1 MNVTRGIFA
10 MFTGIVER
18 IGIVESLDKSDAG
31 GRVRVHAPEIAGAL
45 AVSASIAVNGCCL
58 TVVEHDSES
67 FAADLSPETLH
78 RTTFCEMKPGAR
90 VNLERPLTAGK
101 ELGGHFVQGHVD
113 GVGCV
118 AKLSMIGASRFASE
132 NANWWLDIRVPDDLA
147 AYVAEKGS
155 ISIDGISLTVASWRD
170 GVAGLAI
177 IPFTYTHTNLQGLSA
192 GDPVNLEA
200 DILAKYVER
209 LLDARRLNPASRLT
223 IARLIEDG
231 F

>member
-10 MFTGIVER
+10 MFTGIVELT
-18 IGIVESLDKSDAG
+18 GTVESLVKSDAG
-31 GRVRVHAPEIAGAL
+31 GRLRVRAPEVAGAL

-58 TVVEHDSES
+58 TVVERNPET
-67 FAADLSPETLH
+67 FAADLSPETLS
-78 RTTFCEMKPGAR
+78 RTTFGEMKSGAR

-113 GVGCV
+113 GVGSV
-118 AKLSMIGASRFASE
+118 AKLSTVGTPRFASE
-132 NANWWLDIRVPDDLA
+132 NANWWLDVRVPDALA

-170 GVAGLAI
+170 GVAGVAI
-177 IPFTYTHTNLQGLSA
+177 IPFTYAHTNLQGLSA

-209 LLDARRLNPASRLT
+209 LLDARRPNSASRLT
-223 IARLIEDG
+223 VDRLVEDG

>member
-1 MNVTRGIFA
+1 
-10 MFTGIVER
+10 MFTGIVEHT
-18 IGIVESLDKSDAG
+18 GIVESLDMSDAG
-31 GRVRVHAPEIAGAL
+31 GRLRVRAPEIAGAL
-45 AVSASIAVNGCCL
+45 TISASIAVNGCCL

-67 FAADLSPETLH
+67 FAADLSPETLQ
-78 RTTFCEMKPGAR
+78 RTTFGEMKPGAP
-90 VNLERPLTAGK
+90 VNLERPLTAGR

-113 GVGCV
+113 GVGRV
-118 AKLSMIGASRFASE
+118 AKLSMIGASGLSTE
-132 NANWWLDIRVPDDLA
+132 NANWWLDVRVPNDLA

-177 IPFTYTHTNLQGLSA
+177 IPFTYAHTNLQGLSA

-209 LLDARRLNPASRLT
+209 LLDARRTNPVSRFSVE
-223 IARLIEDG
+223 RLVEDG

>member
-1 MNVTRGIFA
+1 
-10 MFTGIVER
+10 MFTGIVEQTGT
-18 IGIVESLDKSDAG
+18 IESLEKSDSG
-31 GRVRVHAPEIAGAL
+31 GRLRVRAPEIASSL
-45 AVSASIAVNGCCL
+45 EISASIAVNGCCL
-58 TVVEHDSES
+58 TVIERSGES

-78 RTTFCEMKPGAR
+78 RTTFGETKPGAR

-113 GVGCV
+113 GVGHIE
-118 AKLSMIGASRFASE
+118 KLSMIAASRFASE
-132 NANWWLDIRVPDDLA
+132 NANWWLDVRVPDDLA

-155 ISIDGISLTVASWRD
+155 ITIDGISLTVASWRN

-177 IPFTYTHTNLQGLSA
+177 IPFTYSNTNLKTLSA
-192 GDPVNLEA
+192 GYPVNLEA

-209 LLDARRLNPASRLT
+209 LLDARRGNPASLFTVERLV
-223 IARLIEDG
+223 EDG